1 MSKRGDWGDKTIIVL
16 HPKDERRHRKW
27 CEHYREEDGLCYKT
41 FAKCGGSAHC
51 KNYKVV
57 HRANVYQPPQPQ
69 RKVDNAPPSKY
80 KQPFAG
86 IQMIAMADIIM
97 PKHKL
102 HPPSPK
108 KVAELHKYYQEH
120 GALDK
125 PVIVSCAGKKYR
137 LEDKYLRYYVA
148 KELGL
153 KEIPAQIGTEKE
165 MKPEDAIRK
174 KGTKLVHKSYGEV
187 VVESSTLK
195 HAVVIN
201 AEGKRITLDIETCIN
216 NKLFTVVN

>member
-1 MSKRGDWGDKTIIVL
+1 MSKRGEWGDKTIIVL
-16 HPKDERRHRKW
+16 HPQDERRHRKW
-27 CEHYREEDGLCYKT
+27 CEHYRDEDGICYKT

-57 HRANVYQPPQPQ
+57 HRASYQPPQPL
-69 RKVDNAPPSKY
+69 KETPAPPPSKY
-80 KQPFAG
+80 KQPFEG
-86 IQMIAMADIIM
+86 IQMIAMVDIIM
-97 PKHKL
+97 PTHKL
-102 HPPSPK
+102 HPPAPA

-120 GALDK
+120 GTLDK
-125 PVIVSCAGKKYR
+125 PIIVSCAGKKYR

-153 KEIPAQIGTEKE
+153 KKIPAKIGTKKE

-174 KGTKLVHKSYGEV
+174 KGAKLIHKSYGEV
-187 VVESSTLK
+187 VVESSNLK
-195 HAVVIN
+195 HLVVVDST
-201 AEGKRITLDIETCIN
+201 GKHITLDIETCIK

>member
-51 KNYKVV
+51 KNYKAV

-102 HPPSPK
+102 HSPSPK

-153 KEIPAQIGTEKE
+153 KEIPAKIGTEKE

-174 KGTKLVHKSYGEV
+174 KGTKLIHKSYGEV

-201 AEGKRITLDIETCIN
+201 AEGKHITLDIETCIN